1 MSTAKKKWQ
10 AESPPARFAHNFAN
24 EIERDTWEKGQQA
37 GRWLSQHM
45 YSEKEKREMEKKRR
59 AQQRKAQAQAAQP
72 ESAPEESAPGGA
84 AFQAGQTG
92 AGQQGQKPTPAT
104 GVSAQQNAAWQ
115 AAADGDG
122 QAPAEQGMQSGEAAD
137 ADWHTPFRQMEFAPS
152 MQANLDA
159 LDSLKPVTQSLS
171 AELEN
176 VNTQLN
182 SMRAMNPMYITNI
195 AEYNQSCQA
204 LQQRQAYLSE
214 QLEEA
219 QAAEQAMRQEYQA
232 ATMTPAD
239 RLRKQFQAQQQA
251 VAQARKDGRSQSEI
265 AALEAQ
271 KNETYQSYLAAW
283 NEENQAQRQ
292 AQEQQKQQN
301 LQGLSESARHGSLA
315 QQAQAA
321 LFAARRT
328 PGTTS
333 EEIQR
338 LERVLESEKALAAQA
353 GQAEQQA
360 RQAAQAQQTA
370 ASSQTQQELDDV
382 NSRIWELESTNMM
395 YTADASM
402 AYTPEYL
409 ALLEKRERLKSQ
421 LSAQKEQ
428 EVQQV
433 QSTMSWGTLEAW
445 AQPGYT
451 MSETEKAAAR
461 AALKEW
467 NGVIGPDFDAYYEA
481 ARALRE
487 MGQSTK
493 EIEILLYQAEI
504 MDTLATK
511 VSGVR
516 SAFSG
521 AGNALPLVPQVRGAL
536 EAENW
541 RRAGFE
547 GENPLGVAQRSQS
560 AAGQN
565 PVQYGLG
572 YGLSSAAQY
581 ALAGRLMQAVPGV
594 SGALDDVANA
604 IAATGPAQKLQTVPV
619 LGQLATPEA
628 IRGMAA
634 DAMLDFGLGTVPQA
648 IEQAGSY
655 ARQLTQGVRPGE
667 QVLTPGSIWGNA
679 LQNTGAGLLANAAGE
694 LAPAGLG
701 ALDSVLHGQPVLN
714 AAQQQGFEAIRQG
727 LAPSANQQAEL
738 HSLWGEAPGYVPV
751 QQSGWDEFL
760 SAPAAA
766 GTAQDAAEAAQRQ
779 AFSKWTRGEAM
790 TAQEKQ
796 LVDDLWNTD
805 PHRASEYW
813 AAGEFLD
820 TEVPG
825 TFPLDGSS
833 FDGTMK
839 AKAEAPPTGQRT
851 PFDYLQDGKGWEEP
865 HAGSDDV
872 IRDGSHMSN
881 GKLQPNVK
889 YQSGEFEYIYQTDG
903 LARVYHV
910 KASELRLTERVK
922 RLSHKRNTPGKRK
935 GTDHA
940 GHLIGDLFGG
950 SPELDNLVSQLAR
963 VNQSEYR
970 RIEIQWEKAL
980 RRNQHVS
987 VDIEVLYQGSDMR
1000 PSGFQVE
1007 YIINGDFYR
1016 ERFGN

>member
-1 MSTAKKKWQ
+1 
-10 AESPPARFAHNFAN
+10 
-24 EIERDTWEKGQQA
+24 
-37 GRWLSQHM
+37 
-45 YSEKEKREMEKKRR
+45 
-59 AQQRKAQAQAAQP
+59 
-72 ESAPEESAPGGA
+72 
-84 AFQAGQTG
+84 
-92 AGQQGQKPTPAT
+92 
-104 GVSAQQNAAWQ
+104 
-115 AAADGDG
+115 
-122 QAPAEQGMQSGEAAD
+122 
-137 ADWHTPFRQMEFAPS
+137 
-152 MQANLDA
+152 
-159 LDSLKPVTQSLS
+159 
-171 AELEN
+171 
-176 VNTQLN
+176 
-182 SMRAMNPMYITNI
+182 MNPMYITNI

-328 PGTTS
+328 PSTTS

-521 AGNALPLVPQVRGAL
+521 AGNALPLAPQVRGAL

-547 GENPLGVAQRSQS
+547 GENPLGVAQRSQGAATQNPLAYHAGYLASSMGQYAAGS
-560 AAGQN
+560 AAMKALPGVGRVLDGRRVWYPRDPGFPLRSRHGDGARAGPAWHPAGPCGHDGRFHAGFGPEHHPKRDGPGNGVCPPAARGPAPGRDALDAGGYFPPAGGRCGPECGQRR
-565 PVQYGLG
+565 
-572 YGLSSAAQY
+572 
-581 ALAGRLMQAVPGV
+581 AGRACAR
-594 SGALDDVANA
+594 GAW
-604 IAATGPAQKLQTVPV
+604 
-619 LGQLATPEA
+619 
-628 IRGMAA
+628 R
-634 DAMLDFGLGTVPQA
+634 
-648 IEQAGSY
+648 
-655 ARQLTQGVRPGE
+655 
-667 QVLTPGSIWGNA
+667 
-679 LQNTGAGLLANAAGE
+679 
-694 LAPAGLG
+694 
-701 ALDSVLHGQPVLN
+701 
-714 AAQQQGFEAIRQG
+714 FE
-727 LAPSANQQAEL
+727 
-738 HSLWGEAPGYVPV
+738 
-751 QQSGWDEFL
+751 
-760 SAPAAA
+760 
-766 GTAQDAAEAAQRQ
+766 
-779 AFSKWTRGEAM
+779 
-790 TAQEKQ
+790 
-796 LVDDLWNTD
+796 
-805 PHRASEYW
+805 
-813 AAGEFLD
+813 
-820 TEVPG
+820 
-825 TFPLDGSS
+825 
-833 FDGTMK
+833 
-839 AKAEAPPTGQRT
+839 
-851 PFDYLQDGKGWEEP
+851 
-865 HAGSDDV
+865 
-872 IRDGSHMSN
+872 
-881 GKLQPNVK
+881 
-889 YQSGEFEYIYQTDG
+889 
-903 LARVYHV
+903 
-910 KASELRLTERVK
+910 
-922 RLSHKRNTPGKRK
+922 
-935 GTDHA
+935 
-940 GHLIGDLFGG
+940 
-950 SPELDNLVSQLAR
+950 
-963 VNQSEYR
+963 
-970 RIEIQWEKAL
+970 
-980 RRNQHVS
+980 
-987 VDIEVLYQGSDMR
+987 
-1000 PSGFQVE
+1000 
-1007 YIINGDFYR
+1007 
-1016 ERFGN
+1016 